1 MFRWPELL
9 AQLES
14 QDPSLQKKLKLLC
27 QHESQTPLSILK
39 QDRFIGA
46 NQATFDYFQ
55 CQYVSYI
62 GATPYD
68 FSPRIQANG
77 LSSIDESKR
86 LIEQALSGKGER
98 FHWLHLSSDDTEL
111 PTQIQLTPYT
121 LNDSPV
127 LLVEYLPLD
136 RRKAPRRLEED
147 GFDALPKQVM
157 SNTLEESAEAVY
169 ICDQDDRIIAVNRAM
184 CRITGYSP
192 EQLKGKS
199 PQILSTS
206 QDLYNQDDRL
216 ATISQRG
223 FWQGEVHKKRADGSQ
238 FPAWVSCRRITTDN
252 NQKYNVTLF
261 SDISAKK
268 HLEAK
273 LTKQAMF
280 DSLTGLPN
288 RFHLTQLL
296 NDALKEVSRTPNKL
310 GALMF
315 LDLNGFKNV
324 NDSFGHSMGDRLL
337 QLVSARLETCCTEK
351 SDIARMGG
359 DEFTLILSDC
369 DSKEEIHQFAQ
380 RVLALFDAPF
390 EIERQKFYIGT
401 SIGITL
407 FPTDG
412 QQPNQL
418 LSQADTAMYS
428 AKKSSS
434 HICFYDIEMSK
445 AAEKRLNLINELRN
459 AMALEEFTLAYQA
472 LIDLETNKVRGVEAL
487 LRWQK
492 TPDTL
497 LKASQFVPLLEE
509 TGLIITVGQ
518 WVLQQACNQAA
529 KWRKQ
534 YDSELQISVNIS
546 PMQFE
551 HLDFVH
557 QVTKALEIAQLPAQA
572 LILEITE
579 PALLRKP
586 QTIRKT
592 MDALKALGVNIALDN
607 FGTGLFSLS
616 RLGSLPIDSLKID
629 TAFVRNLDPNSSQ
642 QLCQAIIGLAQ
653 ALNIKFVAE
662 GIETDN
668 QKQLIS
674 SMGKGLAQGYLFGHP
689 SSAESF
695 CSRYLA

>member
-9 AQLES
+9 AQLSSTE
-14 QDPSLQKKLKLLC
+14 PSLQQKLMHWC
-27 QHESQTPLSILK
+27 SQNNQTPLAILK
-39 QDRFIGA
+39 NDRFIGA

-86 LIEQALSGKGER
+86 LIELALQGEGEA
-98 FHWLHLSSDDTEL
+98 FEWLHLSQDEIEL
-111 PTQIQLTPYT
+111 PTKIQLSPFF
-121 LNDSPV
+121 LDGNPV
-127 LLVEYLPLD
+127 LLVEYQALD
-136 RRKAPRRLEED
+136 RRKHKRDIDED
-147 GFDALPKQVM
+147 GFEALPKQVM
-157 SNTLEESAEAVY
+157 TNTLEESSEAVY
-169 ICDQDDRIIAVNRAM
+169 ICDKNDYIVAVNRAM
-184 CRITGYSP
+184 CQITGYSP
-192 EQLKGKS
+192 EQLKGKN
-199 PQILSTS
+199 PNILNT
-206 QDLYNQDDRL
+206 QNHLHCPKEREQTVN
-216 ATISQRG
+216 QRG
-223 FWQGEVHKKRADGSQ
+223 FWQGEINKQRADGSH
-238 FPAWVSCRRITTDN
+238 FPAWVSCRRITTDD
-252 NQKYNVTLF
+252 NQQFNVTLF

-268 HLEAK
+268 QLEAK

-296 NDALKEVSRTPNKL
+296 NNALKEKLHAPSRI

-337 QLVSARLETCCTEK
+337 QLVSARLEACCIEK

-359 DEFTLILSDC
+359 DEFTLILNDC
-369 DSKEEIHQFAQ
+369 ENKQEVQVFAEQ
-380 RVLALFDAPF
+380 VLALFDAPF
-390 EIERQKFYIGT
+390 EIEQQKFYIGT

-407 FPTDG
+407 FPNDG
-412 QQPNQL
+412 KQPSQL

-428 AKKSSS
+428 AKNSCN
-434 HICFYDIEMSK
+434 HICFYDKEMSR

-459 AMALEEFTLAYQA
+459 AMALKEFTLAYQA
-472 LIDLETNKVRGVEAL
+472 VVDLKTQTLQGVEAL
-487 LRWQK
+487 IRWQK

-497 LKASQFVPLLEE
+497 LNASQFVPLLEE
-509 TGLIITVGQ
+509 TGLIVTVGQ
-518 WVLQQACNQAA
+518 WVLQEACRQAA
-529 KWRKQ
+529 EWREQ
-534 YDSELQISVNIS
+534 YDNNLKIAVNIS

-551 HLDFVH
+551 HLEFVDHVREALH
-557 QVTKALEIAQLPAQA
+557 QAQLPADA
-572 LILEITE
+572 LTLEITE

-586 QTIRKT
+586 AIIQAT
-592 MDALKALGVNIALDN
+592 MEALKSLGVNIALDN

-653 ALNIKFVAE
+653 ALDIKFVAE
-662 GIETDN
+662 GIETLN
-668 QKQLIS
+668 QKEVIS
-674 SMGKGLAQGYLFGHP
+674 SMGNGLAQGYLFGRP
-689 SSAESF
+689 STAENF
-695 CSRYLA
+695 CTRHLA